1 MLFAGMSVGLILT
14 SIAAA
19 VVSTVPAMSGALRS
33 GLVVNEVFASLFFA
47 VEYVLRL
54 WTATE
59 LAKFRQTGRWRAA
72 LTLALTPAV
81 VLDALGVL
89 PLVVV
94 LMADRTGGIELMLN
108 VLRFFRLARYSPGLA
123 NVGRVFVAE
132 WRALAATAMI
142 GPGMLLLSATAPY
155 LLECEAQPDQFA
167 SIPMASYW
175 AIVTLATV
183 GYGDVVPVTA
193 AGKAAA
199 FMVIVAGLIFF
210 ARPIAIIST
219 SFVAEVRRRDFNIS
233 YGMVARVPLFSTLD
247 ALEISELAG
256 LLKSRRVPRDVT
268 IVRKGDPGERTFFI
282 AKGQVEVHIPVGRV
296 RLDAGDFFG
305 EIAVIGCTSR
315 TATVVASIS
324 CDLLLLDAAALPK
337 LTE

>member
-1 MLFAGMSVGLILT
+1 
-14 SIAAA
+14 
-19 VVSTVPAMSGALRS
+19 
-33 GLVVNEVFASLFFA
+33 
-47 VEYVLRL
+47 
-54 WTATE
+54 
-59 LAKFRQTGRWRAA
+59 
-72 LTLALTPAV
+72 
-81 VLDALGVL
+81 
-89 PLVVV
+89 
-94 LMADRTGGIELMLN
+94 
-108 VLRFFRLARYSPGLA
+108 
-123 NVGRVFVAE
+123 
-132 WRALAATAMI
+132 MI
-142 GPGMLLLSATAPY
+142 GLGMLLLSATALY
-155 LLECEAQPDQFA
+155 LLEREAQPDQFA

-268 IVRKGDPGERTFFI
+268 IVRKGDPGECTFFI
-282 AKGQVEVHIPVGRV
+282 AKGQVEVHIPGGRV
-296 RLDAGDFFG
+296 RLDAVDFFG
-305 EIAVIGCTSR
+305 EIAVIGRTSR

-324 CDLLLLDAAALPK
+324 CDLLLLDAADLPK